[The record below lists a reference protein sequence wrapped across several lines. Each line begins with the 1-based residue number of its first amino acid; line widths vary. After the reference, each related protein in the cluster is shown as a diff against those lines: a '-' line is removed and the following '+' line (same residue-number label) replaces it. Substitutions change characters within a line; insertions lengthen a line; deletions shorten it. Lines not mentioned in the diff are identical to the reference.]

1 MKVISDKKRKRRDL
15 LKTIGQ
21 VNNDTLRDKGK
32 LLNTLSQESNINDII
47 LLLFFGESTK
57 KLYIGTNKWKN
68 IL

>member
-57 KLYIGTNKWKN
+57 KLYIGTNK
-68 IL
+68 